1 MNKQII
7 KQLVSDSYTD
17 GELDAGKVMKIADI
31 LRQSEL
37 KEYIHAVKEFEKK
50 TTVLVTV
57 PSQTMSNDIQES
69 MQELFPKKKILL
81 DYDPNLILGV
91 KVTDNDKVYE
101 FTLRNTLEKMV
112 QYLEQNYD

>member
-7 KQLVSDSYTD
+7 KQLVSDSYTE
-17 GELDAGKVMKIADI
+17 GELDAGKVFKIADI

-37 KEYIHAVKEFEKK
+37 KEYIHALKEFEKK
-50 TTVLVTV
+50 TTVMVTI
-57 PSQTMSNDIQES
+57 PAQEMPDEMFNSIQ
-69 MQELFPKKKILL
+69 QLFPKKKIML

-91 KVTDNDKVYE
+91 KVTDNDRVYE

-112 QYLEQNYD
+112 QYVEQNYD

>member
-17 GELDAGKVMKIADI
+17 GELDAGKVFKIADI

-37 KEYIHAVKEFEKK
+37 KEYIHALKEFEKK
-50 TTVLVTV
+50 TTVMVTV
-57 PSQTMSNDIQES
+57 PSQGIADDMLTS
-69 MQELFPKKKILL
+69 MQQLFPKKKVML

-91 KVTDNDKVYE
+91 KVTDNDRVYE

-112 QYLEQNYD
+112 QYVEQNYD